1 MPSATVLTSWSR
13 AVRRALD
20 LKGCDSAAMFA
31 AAGLDIAALDDPNA
45 RYPLAGTTRLWRLAT
60 EATGDPCF
68 GLAVASAVTQ
78 TTFHALGYSLTAS
91 ATLHEAFERIVR
103 YFRLVTD
110 AVELEL
116 SRQHDGYH
124 FTIRPRPGPE
134 LPADEAVD
142 AFVALFIRFCRAMR
156 GRAFSPLQV
165 RLARPAPDREAVA
178 CFAAAFRAPLEF
190 GCPTTEL
197 WFDAMAFESR
207 LEGANPELAR
217 LNDEVA
223 LRYLARF
230 DRDNL
235 NARLRAALV
244 EQLPRGEPSAAKLA
258 AMLNLSLRSLQRRL
272 ADEGTSYEDL
282 LTATR
287 RELALSHLAD
297 RRYSIGEVAYLLG
310 FADASS
316 FNRAFKRWTGQTPG
330 QYRER

>member
-20 LKGCDSAAMFA
+20 RSGCDSAALFA

-45 RYPLAGTTRLWRLAT
+45 RYPLAGTTRLWQLAT
-60 EATGDPCF
+60 EATGNPCF
-68 GLAVASAVTQ
+68 GLAVASEVTQ
-78 TTFHALGYSLTAS
+78 TTFHALGYSLSAS
-91 ATLHEAFERIVR
+91 TTLQQAFERIVR

-116 SRQHDGYH
+116 THQADGYH
-124 FTIRPRPGPE
+124 FVIRPRPGPE
-134 LPADEAVD
+134 LPAHEAVD
-142 AFVALFIRFCRAMR
+142 AFVALFVRFCRAML
-156 GRAFSPLQV
+156 GREFSPLRV
-165 RLARPAPDREAVA
+165 RLARPAPPAEGRAGFDAL
-178 CFAAAFRAPLEF
+178 FRAPLEF
-190 GCPTTEL
+190 GCTETAL
-197 WFDAMAFESR
+197 WFAAPAFERR

-235 NARLRAALV
+235 NARLRAALI
-244 EQLPRGEPSAAKLA
+244 EQLPLGEPSAAKLA
-258 AMLNLSLRSLQRRL
+258 AQLHVSLRSLQRRL
-272 ADEGTSYEDL
+272 AEEGTSYEDL

-297 RRYSIGEVAYLLG
+297 TRYSLSEVAYLLG

-316 FNRAFKRWTGQTPG
+316 FSRAFKRWTGQTPG
-330 QYRER
+330 QYRDR